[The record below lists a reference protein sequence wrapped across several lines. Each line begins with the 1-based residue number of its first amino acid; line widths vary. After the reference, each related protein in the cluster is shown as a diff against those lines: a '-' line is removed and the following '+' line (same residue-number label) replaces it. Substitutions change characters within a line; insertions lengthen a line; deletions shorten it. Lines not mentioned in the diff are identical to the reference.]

1 MPRCICF
8 RSVAMES
15 NLTKAFFAAEMLEDF
30 SLILTRRHID
40 YERDQREADERVE
53 LWLVAG

>member
-1 MPRCICF
+1 
-8 RSVAMES
+8 MES